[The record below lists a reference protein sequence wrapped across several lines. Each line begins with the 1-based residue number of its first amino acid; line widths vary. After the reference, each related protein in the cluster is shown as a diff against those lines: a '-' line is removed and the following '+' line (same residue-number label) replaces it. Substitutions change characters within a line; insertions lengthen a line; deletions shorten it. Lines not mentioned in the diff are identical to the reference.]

1 MRLDR
6 MLCLT
11 AGKYLRP
18 ASKIRIPILM
28 YHSVSEEQK
37 PVKHPYFSTTV
48 TTAVFKAHLNFL
60 KEHNYKIIN
69 LNQIS
74 GYLKQ
79 DVNEQKLAVITFD
92 DGYRDFYEN
101 AFPLL
106 QEFGFTA
113 TVFVPSGIISE
124 NGISMLE
131 GQVLMNWQQIRECQA
146 NNIEV
151 GSHSLTH
158 GVLVNGTRQSLE
170 TELKESKKILEQK
183 LNTSITSFAYPY
195 CFPAENKEFVLLLKE
210 ILLDSD
216 YKTGVTTSIGLATEK
231 SDNLILSR
239 IPVND
244 FDDLQLFSAKLNGYY
259 DFLYLL
265 QILFKKIKNIIR

>member
-11 AGKYLRP
+11 AGRFLIP
-18 ASKIRIPILM
+18 ASKIQIPILM
-28 YHSVSEEQK
+28 YHSISESPK
-37 PVKHPYFSTTV
+37 PVKHPYFSTT
-48 TTAVFKAHLNFL
+48 TTPMVFKAHLNFL
-60 KEHNYKIIN
+60 KEQNYKIIN

-92 DGYRDFYEN
+92 DGYRDFYDN
-101 AFPLL
+101 ALPLL
-106 QEFGFTA
+106 KEFGFTA
-113 TVFVPSGIISE
+113 TVFVPSGLISE
-124 NGISMLE
+124 NGSSMLE
-131 GQVLMNWQQIRECQA
+131 DQALMNWQQIRECQA
-146 NNIEV
+146 ENIEI

-158 GVLVNGTRQSLE
+158 GVLVNETRQSLE
-170 TELKESKKILEQK
+170 TELKESKNILEQK

-195 CFPAENKEFVLLLKE
+195 CFPAENRDFVVMLKE
-210 ILLDSD
+210 ILLNSE

-244 FDDLQLFSAKLNGYY
+244 FDDLQLFSAKLSGYY
-259 DFLYLL
+259 DFLYLP